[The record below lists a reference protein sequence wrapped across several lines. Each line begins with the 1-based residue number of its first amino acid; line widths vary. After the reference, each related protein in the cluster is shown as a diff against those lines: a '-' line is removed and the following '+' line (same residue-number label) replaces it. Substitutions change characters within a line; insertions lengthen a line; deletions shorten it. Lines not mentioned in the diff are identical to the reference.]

1 MMDTKDIEVQIIG
14 IDNGGVILSVFTP
27 KLDGQYEHM
36 VQVSDELIEI
46 VIDEEVPKKFHSKLK
61 ENLYVMIS
69 EIKNDILSLL

>member
-36 VQVSDELIEI
+36 V
-46 VIDEEVPKKFHSKLK
+46 
-61 ENLYVMIS
+61 
-69 EIKNDILSLL
+69 